1 MLGQHLWGF
10 GFMIG
15 TLLGTLV
22 YTVGALLLGRA
33 ILRTGSLPRR
43 SGWVLV
49 VSPLLGVLLA
59 FWGVYYTPQ
68 NFVLGYGL
76 GWALLGYVLWSS
88 SAHPAEPVVR

>member
-1 MLGQHLWGF
+1 
-10 GFMIG
+10 MIG

-22 YTVGALLLGRA
+22 YTVGAVLLGRA
-33 ILRTGSLPRR
+33 GSLPRW

-49 VSPLLGVLLA
+49 VAPLLGISLA
-59 FWGVYYTPQ
+59 SWGVYYIPA
-68 NFVLGYGL
+68 NFVLGNGL